1 MIDENVVQT
10 INPPS
15 EQLIRRKIMQEET
28 ADCFP
33 CHSLDQNINVFSKL
47 KLLFRF
53 LGPAFVVS
61 VAYVDPGNFAT
72 NISGGSK
79 FNYNLVW
86 VILWSNL
93 MAIFLQ
99 TMSAKL
105 GIATG
110 HSLPQMCGKVFS
122 RKTNWCFWVVA
133 ELAAMAT
140 DLAEFL
146 GGTLGFYL
154 LFHIPMVY
162 AGIITAALTFL
173 IVYLGKYGQRMIEV
187 IISVL
192 VAVICIS
199 YALELFLSK
208 PDWSSVGHHVLIPS
222 LPNGEAVLIAVG
234 MLGATVMPHVIYLH
248 SHLVQ
253 HRNKDLT
260 EEDKKKH
267 LKLER
272 FDIIIAMNIAFI
284 INAAMVI
291 VSAAVFY
298 RNGMEVNS
306 IEQAQKSLSPLL
318 GAASSGAFAIA
329 LIASGLSSSA
339 VGTMAGQTIMQGF
352 VGLNIHDNVTRIV
365 TMFPGML
372 IILLGTN
379 PIQALVLSQVTLSF
393 ILPLAIIPMLLITSR
408 KDLMGVLVNKRITKF
423 TGWAISCIIIAANAL
438 LLLLTFSGKVS

>member
-1 MIDENVVQT
+1 MLEESYVQEIDST
-10 INPPS
+10 A
-15 EQLIRRKIMQEET
+15 EQLNVRTVHPIRQSSI
-28 ADCFP
+28 FY
-33 CHSLDQNINVFSKL
+33 KL
-47 KLLFRF
+47 KTLSRF
-53 LGPAFVVS
+53 LGPAFIVS
-61 VAYVDPGNFAT
+61 VAYIDPGNVAT

-93 MAIFLQ
+93 MAVFLQ

-110 HSLPQMCGKVFS
+110 YNLPQMCQKVFS
-122 RKTNWCFWVVA
+122 RRTNWCFWVVA

-154 LFHIPMVY
+154 LFHIPLAY
-162 AGIITAALTFL
+162 AGMITAVITFL
-173 IVYLGKYGQRMIEV
+173 IVYLGKYGQRIVE
-187 IISVL
+187 IIITLL
-192 VAVICIS
+192 VSVICIS
-199 YALELFLSK
+199 YSIELFLAK
-208 PDWSSVGHHVLIPS
+208 PDWALVGLHILLPS
-222 LPNGEAVLIAVG
+222 LPNGQAVLVAVG

-248 SHLVQ
+248 SQLVQ

-267 LKLER
+267 MKLER
-272 FDIIIAMNIAFI
+272 LDITIAMNIAFV

-298 RNGMEVNS
+298 RNGMEVET
-306 IEQAQKSLSPLL
+306 IEQAQKSLTPLL

-339 VGTMAGQTIMQGF
+339 VGTMAGQAIMQGF
-352 VGLNIHDNVTRIV
+352 VGLNISDNVTRLI

-372 IILLGTN
+372 LILFGIN
-379 PIQALVLSQVTLSF
+379 PMQALILSQVTLSF
-393 ILPLAIIPMLLITSR
+393 FLPAAIIPMLLITMR
-408 KDLMGVLVNKRITKF
+408 KDLMGSLVNKPITNVLGWMI
-423 TGWAISCIIIAANAL
+423 TGAIIAANMVL
-438 LLLLTFSGKVS
+438 LFLTFSGQLSIG